1 MKNIVIIGGGTGT
14 FTLLSGLREYPSNNS
29 VIVSSA
35 DDGGSTGILRRDL
48 GVMPPGDIRQCLVGL
63 SYTQKEMREL
73 FDFRF
78 AEGVLKGHTAGNV
91 IIAALEKITGSIDES
106 INLASKMLNV
116 RGQVLPVTLK
126 ATTLSAVLTNG
137 KKVVGEHNLDE
148 ANWKSA
154 RGGSAFSGNAES
166 RIKKLELKPNG
177 PANPKAL
184 EAIKNAD
191 VIIFG
196 PGDLF
201 TSTIPNLLVKGVK
214 EAVNKSKAKKVLIT
228 NLMTKHGQTDGFN
241 ASDFV
246 KTLEK
251 YLSDPSSQGGAKA
264 GKIDYVLA
272 NNKKPSAEIL
282 KKYAKEK
289 AKFVEVDVRELAEL
303 KVESVVQDFISN
315 QVIKPKA
322 GDVLKRSMLRH
333 DCDKL
338 AKVIWQLI

>member
-14 FTLLSGLREYPSNNS
+14 VTLRSGLREYPSNNT

-35 DDGGSTGILRRDL
+35 DDGGSTGILRKEL

-63 SYTQKEMREL
+63 SYTQDEMRDL
-73 FDFRF
+73 FNFRF
-78 AEGVLKGHTAGNV
+78 DTGSLKGHNVGNI
-91 IIAALEKITGSIDES
+91 IIAALEKITGSVDSAIDIS
-106 INLASKMLNV
+106 SKMLNV
-116 RGQVLPVTLK
+116 RGQVLPVTPKSTL
-126 ATTLSAVLTNG
+126 LSATLANG
-137 KKVVGEHNLDE
+137 KKLVGEHNIDE
-148 ANWKSA
+148 QDAIKA
-154 RGGSAFSGNAES
+154 KES
-166 RIKKLELKPNG
+166 SIKDMQLKPNG

-214 EAVNKSKAKKVLIT
+214 EAINKSSAKKVLVT
-228 NLMTKHGQTDGFN
+228 NIMTKHGQTTDFK

-251 YLSDPSSQGGAKA
+251 YLG
-264 GKIDYVLA
+264 GKINYVLA
-272 NNKKPSAEIL
+272 NNKLPGAEVL

-289 AKFVEVDVRELAEL
+289 AKPVEADVKELAKL
-303 KVESVVQDFISN
+303 KVESFVQDFVSPEE
-315 QVIKPKA
+315 VKAKA
-322 GDVLKRSMLRH
+322 GDTLKRSMLRH
-333 DCDKL
+333 DYKKAAKL
-338 AKVIWQLI
+338 IWSLI